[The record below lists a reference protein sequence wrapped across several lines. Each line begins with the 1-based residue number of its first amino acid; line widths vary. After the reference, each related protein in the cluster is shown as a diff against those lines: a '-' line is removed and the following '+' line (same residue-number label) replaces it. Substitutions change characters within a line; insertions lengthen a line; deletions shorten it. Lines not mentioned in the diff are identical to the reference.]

1 LGQLSVVT
9 PVRHADSLLV
19 IEHWDSTLRTP
30 TGKRSRNAETTG
42 AGKPTP
48 AEATPSPH
56 GGMPRTSWIRREED
70 PNPLYAC
77 RVGRTPLSLQLWP
90 VGYRSRIV
98 PAPAAGPAGIS
109 LPQGSPT
116 TRRGTPMS
124 SLWTPGGE
132 HPVEPSDFPQDP
144 PVDMFAAQNLSPEDR
159 EKVEA
164 MAREMAAVQEQLA
177 STPAAVVVA
186 NHLMGFYELAA
197 IHLSQQPPDLSEASV
212 AIDALAGVVDT
223 LPGRLGE
230 AEATMR
236 DALHQI
242 RLAYVAVEKAMREAV
257 ADDGDEAEA
266 ENETGDEAGD

>member
-1 LGQLSVVT
+1 
-9 PVRHADSLLV
+9 
-19 IEHWDSTLRTP
+19 
-30 TGKRSRNAETTG
+30 
-42 AGKPTP
+42 
-48 AEATPSPH
+48 
-56 GGMPRTSWIRREED
+56 
-70 PNPLYAC
+70 
-77 RVGRTPLSLQLWP
+77 
-90 VGYRSRIV
+90 
-98 PAPAAGPAGIS
+98 
-109 LPQGSPT
+109 
-116 TRRGTPMS
+116 MS

-132 HPVEPSDFPQDP
+132 HPVEPSSSPQDP
-144 PVDMFAAQNLSPEDR
+144 PVDPSLEELSPEDR

-223 LPGRLGE
+223 RPGRLGE

-257 ADDGDEAEA
+257 ADDGDEA
-266 ENETGDEAGD
+266 GD

>member
-1 LGQLSVVT
+1 MGQLSVVT

-30 TGKRSRNAETTG
+30 TGKRPRNAETAG

-48 AEATPSPH
+48 AEATPAPH
-56 GGMPRTSWIRREED
+56 GGVPQTSWIRREED

-77 RVGRTPLSLQLWP
+77 RVGRTPLSLQLCP

-98 PAPAAGPAGIS
+98 PAPAAGPAGIP

-132 HPVEPSDFPQDP
+132 HPVEPSESPQDP
-144 PVDMFAAQNLSPEDR
+144 PVDPSLEDPSLEDLSPEDR

-177 STPAAVVVA
+177 STPASVVVA

-197 IHLSQQPPDLSEASV
+197 IHLSQQPPNLSEASV

-242 RLAYVAVEKAMREAV
+242 RLAYVAVEKAMRETT
-257 ADDGDEAEA
+257 ADDGDEAE
-266 ENETGDEAGD
+266 NETGD